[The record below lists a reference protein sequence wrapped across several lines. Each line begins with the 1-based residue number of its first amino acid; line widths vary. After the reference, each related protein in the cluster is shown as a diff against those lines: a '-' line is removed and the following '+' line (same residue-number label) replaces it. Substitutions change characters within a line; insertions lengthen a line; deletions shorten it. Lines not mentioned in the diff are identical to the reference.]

1 MILRKTRYDNYPYY
15 TRFNR
20 CCFGQSKV
28 LYIDEEVKFL
38 EPMNNIKILNTR
50 DIIMDNIISI
60 LSVLVYGIIILIL
73 LGFTASLLSPFIV
86 LNEQSLIAD
95 GLSHVAF
102 AAIAVGLFFS
112 DEPIYIAIPIL
123 ILTSILIKW
132 ISKVSKVGGDVS
144 LGMVSS
150 VGLSLGLILIKFTTT
165 SVNLENL
172 MTGNVWLRPVEDI
185 YLSLGILVLVG
196 AFILINYRK
205 LLALTFDE
213 DYARFMGFKVDLLG
227 YILSALTALFVVVG
241 IRSVGIL
248 LISSFLIFPT
258 VIAQVYA
265 KVLKICYLL
274 EFQ

>member
-1 MILRKTRYDNYPYY
+1 
-15 TRFNR
+15 
-20 CCFGQSKV
+20 
-28 LYIDEEVKFL
+28 
-38 EPMNNIKILNTR
+38 
-50 DIIMDNIISI
+50 MDNIISI

-112 DEPIYIAIPIL
+112 DEPIYIAIPIV
-123 ILTSILIKW
+123 ILASILIKW

-265 KVLKICYLL
+265 KSFKDLLFVGVPVTIGGVGVGILLGHVLNFPTGSMIVLTFMVVYLVL
-274 EFQ
+274 ILSKRLLKKE